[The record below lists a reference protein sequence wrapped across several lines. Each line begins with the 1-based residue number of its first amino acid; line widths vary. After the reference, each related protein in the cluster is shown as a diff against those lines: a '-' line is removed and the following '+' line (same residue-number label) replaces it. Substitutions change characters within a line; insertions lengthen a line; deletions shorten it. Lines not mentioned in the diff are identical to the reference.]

1 MTRPAFCP
9 THKEGRIYE
18 GFSTAGLHRIIGSVI
33 IPSARR
39 RPSPPPH
46 RPQDNHDG
54 RRVHVCG
61 PRQPRTETITSFTA
75 CPCIDNLEA
84 PVSQTSWSTMRN
96 NGVKTKEYTT
106 MGACVPWSIASNELT
121 RLQIAWPFQA
131 NRWFTLCLLGPCT
144 SPDLRSFRICSVK

>member
-1 MTRPAFCP
+1 MTRPAFCA

-18 GFSTAGLHRIIGSVI
+18 GFSTVGLHRIIGSVI

-96 NGVKTKEYTT
+96 NAWKRRNLLPWGHVCRDRSLPTK
-106 MGACVPWSIASNELT
+106 NELT

-131 NRWFTLCLLGPCT
+131 NRWFTLCLSWPCT
-144 SPDLRSFRICSVK
+144 MPSWPS